1 MGQKAITPVIDAF
14 FTIDN
19 FITMPMPVLDETEQ
33 GYHLEQRLQVSGK
46 SAADE
51 KQIMV
56 EFQIGEHYPETPGEG
71 ELTKW
76 MEDGELLH
84 AFCLNVVARPF
95 AQKEDEESRKKY
107 RRVGKEV
114 KIGDTIAHLDTMIVY
129 NGYRMIPVASNP
141 DPIEILKTVHGAY
154 KRRQRDYLTRRNAEK
169 LNDRMAQIPTQ
180 VEEMKKRRAAQ
191 QQAQAANAPTSPA
204 DGATPNGRRR

>member
-1 MGQKAITPVIDAF
+1 MIDAY

-19 FITMPMPVLDETEQ
+19 FITMPMPVLDESEQ

-51 KQIMV
+51 KQIMI
-56 EFQIGEHYPETPGEG
+56 EFQLGDQFPETPGEG
-71 ELTKW
+71 EITKW
-76 MEDGELLH
+76 MEEGELLH

-107 RRVGKEV
+107 RRIGKEV
-114 KIGDTIAHLDTMIVY
+114 KIGDQVAHLDTMIVY
-129 NGYRMIPVASNP
+129 NGYRLIPVADNP
-141 DPIEILKTVHGAY
+141 NPLDILKTVHGAY

-169 LNDRMAQIPTQ
+169 LNDRMAQIPAQ
-180 VEEMKKRRAAQ
+180 VEAMKQRRAAQ
-191 QQAQAANAPTSPA
+191 QQAQGTPT
-204 DGATPNGRRR
+204 DGAPSSSRRRG